1 MDPKFA
7 CPMVSLMIRATYLDH
22 GSHDLPGFLVE
33 PLSIPAGVQALEL
46 CSQPVVLP
54 QEECMHGGE
63 LRHLTGA
70 GVPLGKQKV
79 SFLRPPSRKGLAP
92 LKLPPQTKPE
102 LPPTQPS
109 FLTIFHTMF
118 SLYLPCLD
126 ALVHHNSVFP
136 RLGAQLV
143 GDAHS
148 IDIRSDT

>member
-1 MDPKFA
+1 
-7 CPMVSLMIRATYLDH
+7 MIRTTYLDH

-70 GVPLGKQKV
+70 GVPWGKQKI
-79 SFLRPPSRKGLAP
+79 SFLRPPSQKGRAP
-92 LKLPPQTKPE
+92 LKLPPRTKPE
-102 LPPTQPS
+102 LPPSQPS
-109 FLTIFHTMF
+109 FPTIVLTRF

-126 ALVHHNSVFP
+126 ALIHHNSFCP
-136 RLGAQLV
+136 CLGAQLV